1 MPFTIL
7 NKDITKMEV
16 DAIVNSTNNFSF
28 GSGGADYDIYQ
39 AAGLGLIQERTSI
52 GDIPPLKAIITK
64 GYNLPAKHV
73 IHVVAP
79 RFIDGNHNEEQLLE
93 ETYLS
98 AMLLAYEQNIES
110 LAFPLI
116 SSGSLGFPWQKAL
129 KIALT
134 SVSRFLEDH
143 EMMIYVLVYEEPVPY
158 DISSD
163 SFLRRI
169 DRFQRR
175 STRSET
181 ELINSLICYDID
193 LEQSIDDE
201 VGNLDETFSD
211 AIMRMIDERDLSDS
225 YVYKKANV
233 DKKLFSKIRCNPDY
247 QPSKVTAIALAL
259 ALELNL
265 EETNNLS
272 AKAGFTLST
281 SQHFD
286 KVIIYYIIKGNYDLY
301 EINATLFSF
310 GLKMIGLE

>member
-143 EMMIYVLVYEEPVPY
+143 EMMIYVLVYEGPHYGQVDAFEYVRRHNENQKPEPSEETFVSTIEAHGGSPVF
-158 DISSD
+158 DPRTDNKATFASTL
-163 SFLRRI
+163 FWWI
-169 DRFQRR
+169 DKLNLK
-175 STRSET
+175 ET
-181 ELINSLICYDID
+181 DVYKNA
-193 LEQSIDDE
+193 
-201 VGNLDETFSD
+201 NLD
-211 AIMRMIDERDLSDS
+211 R
-225 YVYKKANV
+225 
-233 DKKLFSKIRCNPDY
+233 KLFSKIRKNLDY
-247 QPSKVTAIALAL
+247 QPSKNTAIALAL
-259 ALELNL
+259 ALNL
-265 EETNNLS
+265 TFEDTNVLL
-272 AKAGFTLST
+272 AKAGYVLSP
-281 SQHFD
+281 SQKFD
-286 KVIIYYIIKGNYDLY
+286 RIIIEFIKKGNFDLY
-301 EINATLFSF
+301 EINATLFELE
-310 GLKMIGLE
+310 LKMIGFY